1 MNKNKTRM
9 IVKPIHALLR
19 SEPKF
24 YITIC
29 LRVVTNIKSPRD
41 MIMQRVFVFVII
53 IIVICYYY
61 YVIRTAYSIFQNILY
76 SFVIFICFIRL
87 LEIVTRC
94 VRQAILRSHN
104 SLKLLI

>member
-1 MNKNKTRM
+1 MNKNKTHM

-24 YITIC
+24 YIKIY
-29 LRVVTNIKSPRD
+29 LSVVTNIKSPRD
-41 MIMQRVFVFVII
+41 MIIQCVFVFII

-61 YVIRTAYSIFQNILY
+61 YFIRTAYSIFQNILY
-76 SFVIFICFIRL
+76 SFVVFICFIRL
-87 LEIVTRC
+87 LEVVMQC
-94 VRQAILRSHN
+94 VCQAILRSHN